1 MKIKLNSNW
10 GELESLHI
18 KIQKYGELF
27 SLNYCQIYSP
37 RFHEIADKCRGLIVD
52 KDLNIISRSFD
63 RFYNYGESGEN
74 FSLPSNFKI
83 MEKIDGSL
91 IKIYWY
97 NNQWNISTR
106 SNPFGNNYVGDYKF
120 TYAELVKSTLGV
132 SLNKKISQ
140 FSKKIEYTH
149 IFELV
154 SPYNKVVTNYGKQPK
169 LFYLVSRNNISGEYF
184 DFSLSV
190 KNNFPLICFPQIYN
204 FKSLDDVLEKSK
216 NLSNLQEGFVIYN
229 NSLQPILKIKS
240 PKYVIA
246 HKLRGN
252 GLNLKDAIKL
262 VILNEHIEYLSY
274 FPEDSKIF
282 DKILR
287 EINQFLSTLQ
297 NIINHL
303 DFSLPQ
309 KLFAQLVQ
317 NYPKEYK
324 AHLFLAKKLNILQAK
339 ELYNSFPIEKRISL
353 LREKLEFL

>member
-1 MKIKLNSNW
+1 MKKLNSTW
-10 GELESLHI
+10 TELESLHI
-18 KIQKYGELF
+18 KIQRYGELF

-52 KDLNIISRSFD
+52 KNLNIISRSFD

-74 FSLPSNFKI
+74 FSLPLSTTKI

-97 NNQWNISTR
+97 DNQWNISTR
-106 SNPFGNNYVGDYKF
+106 SNPFGNNYVGDYLF
-120 TYAELVKSTLGV
+120 TYAELVKNTLGV
-132 SLNKKISQ
+132 SLNNLSLNN
-140 FSKKIEYTH
+140 EYTH

-169 LFYLVSRNNISGEYF
+169 LYYLVSRNNISGEYF
-184 DFSLSV
+184 NFSLSV
-190 KNNFPLICFPQIYN
+190 KNNFSLICFPQIYN
-204 FKSLDDVLEKSK
+204 FKSLEDVLEKSK

-229 NSLQPILKIKS
+229 NTLQPILKIKS

-262 VILNEHIEYLSY
+262 VIQNEHLEYLSY
-274 FPEDSKIF
+274 FPEDREIF
-282 DKILR
+282 NKILR
-287 EINQFLSTLQ
+287 EITQFLSILQ

-309 KLFAQLVQ
+309 KEFALRVKD
-317 NYPKEYK
+317 YSKEYH
-324 AHLFLAKKLNILQAK
+324 AYLFLAKKLNILNAK
-339 ELYNSFPIEKRISL
+339 ELFYNFSTERKISL